1 MPDPP
6 PFFNTNLPADLQH
19 RLFSC
24 RLEQGEVVT
33 EISWGQL
40 PPRVRSGIE
49 FRVTEE
55 EEGRKKIVEENQGS
69 FYLTV

>member
-1 MPDPP
+1 MK
-6 PFFNTNLPADLQH
+6 A
-19 RLFSC
+19 RI
-24 RLEQGEVVT
+24 REVVT

-40 PPRVRSGIE
+40 TPRVRSGIE

-55 EEGRKKIVEENQGS
+55 EEGGKKKVGENQGR